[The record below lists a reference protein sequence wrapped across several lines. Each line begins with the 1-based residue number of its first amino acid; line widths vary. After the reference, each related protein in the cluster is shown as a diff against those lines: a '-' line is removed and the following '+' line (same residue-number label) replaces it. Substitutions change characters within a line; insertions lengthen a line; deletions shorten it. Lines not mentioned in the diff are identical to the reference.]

1 MLLVGN
7 RDGGS
12 GVAAN
17 RAGQPLSAAVV
28 SIALFAANAS
38 SYLFTV
44 VAARLLVPG
53 AFGELSALMA
63 VLVVGAVPAMGL
75 QTGVTL
81 VVAADDRQRDAA
93 ARSFGLGL
101 ASAVGLAA
109 LGLAAT
115 PALIPLVRSSAGA
128 SLALAIALAPVTV
141 LGALRGILQGDRRF
155 GAMAVLVGLEAVGR
169 TGGALAGL
177 AVRGTPAAAMTGLAI
192 GSVVVAVT
200 GWVVCGRPRPARPSR
215 ASARLVGYA
224 VPGMLGLF
232 LLLNLDVVLARH
244 VLPADQSGLYAVGAI
259 VTKIAY
265 WLPQAVGVITLPH
278 LVNAAGRRRVVA
290 VALIVTACLDI
301 PVVLVAAGFGNTVL
315 RTIGGPGYHCDCG
328 PLAPVWLFALTGSLL
343 ALTQLLLFARIASA
357 DHRTIDA
364 VWAAV
369 GLEIGLVAWRL
380 HDSVGQVA
388 TAAATS
394 AGLLVAAGLII
405 EWRAARYPQGG
416 GDHRADGDQ
425 HRALDP
431 DVVRP
436 VLPVPRQPAGDRDG
450 GRDDGAAERD
460 SGQATRPHLPY

>member
-1 MLLVGN
+1 
-7 RDGGS
+7 
-12 GVAAN
+12 
-17 RAGQPLSAAVV
+17 LSAAVV

-63 VLVVGAVPAMGL
+63 ILVVGAVPAMGL

-81 VVAADDRQRDAA
+81 AVAAEVAADDRRRDAA
-93 ARSFGLGL
+93 ARPFGLGL
-101 ASAVGLAA
+101 TFAAGITA

-115 PALIPLVRSSAGA
+115 PAVVALVRTGAGA
-128 SLALAIALAPVTV
+128 SVALTIALAPMTV

-177 AVRGTPAAAMTGLAI
+177 AVRGTPTAAMTGLAI
-192 GSVVVAVT
+192 GTVVVAVT
-200 GWVVCGRPRPARPSR
+200 GWMVCDRPRPARPSR

-244 VLPADQSGLYAVGAI
+244 VLPADLSGLYAVGAI
-259 VTKIAY
+259 VAKIAY
-265 WLPQAVGVITLPH
+265 WLPQAVGVIALPH

-290 VALIVTACLDI
+290 VALLVTACLDA
-301 PVVLVAAGFGNTVL
+301 PVVLVVAGFGNTVL

-357 DHRTIDA
+357 DYRAIVV

-369 GLEIGLVAWRL
+369 GIEIGLVTWRL
-380 HDSVGQVA
+380 HSSVGQVA
-388 TAAATS
+388 AAAATS
-394 AGLLVAAGLII
+394 AGLLVAVGLVV
-405 EWRAARYPQGG
+405 EWRAARYPQRGG
-416 GDHRADGDQ
+416 HHRTHGDQ

-436 VLPVPRQPAGDRDG
+436 VLPVPRQPAGDRDD

-460 SGQATRPHLPY
+460 SGQAARPHLPY